1 MKAALAIVSLV
12 LLGGCAVDVVP
23 TAAWTF
29 DPSQPRQ
36 REVLTLAEVTALT
49 DRTAQLQIRRNAIR
63 DRIANERDVWARQG
77 LYDELHEVGMEL
89 SPLERRLS
97 TVAAAR

>member
-1 MKAALAIVSLV
+1 MRIALSFAASALLA
-12 LLGGCAVDVVP
+12 GCAVVP
-23 TAAWTF
+23 PSAWTF

-36 REVLTLAEVTALT
+36 REFLSREEVAALT
-49 DRTAQLQIRRNAIR
+49 DQSAQLQLRRNEIR

-77 LYDELHEVGMEL
+77 LYSELHEVGMQL